1 LILKQRRPLVTG
13 DVARDRLY
21 LRIFNDSA
29 AFAPPGHTVIQAML
43 TTSYDFWARQGTR
56 YQREKQ
62 RVADEVLERVA
73 VRLPEIAGRVRMID
87 VATPLTFWRYAR
99 SWRGAYEGWLPTPK
113 TLRARVPKRF
123 PMIEGLYLAGQ
134 WVQPGGGVPP
144 ALLSGRHLVQ
154 VLCEQAGRPFESHS
168 KA

>member
-1 LILKQRRPLVTG
+1 
-13 DVARDRLY
+13 
-21 LRIFNDSA
+21 
-29 AFAPPGHTVIQAML
+29 ML
-43 TTSYDFWARQGTR
+43 TTSYDYWARQGTR
-56 YQREKQ
+56 YQHEKQ
-62 RVADEVLERVA
+62 RVADDVIERVA
-73 VRLPEIAGRVRMID
+73 ERLPEIAGRVRMID

-134 WVQPGGGVPP
+134 WVEPGGGVPP

-154 VLCEQAGRPFESHS
+154 LLCEQHGRRFESLS
-168 KA
+168 RA